1 MEKYLSKLKPVAETF
16 SVNIVDA
23 EMIGKDILELG
34 IARKDF
40 QPLDLELCSKIAEA
54 FGEAIDYE
62 ISLDV
67 GSAGAERIIDPSD
80 YDDTVGQYV
89 YIEFASPIQ
98 NADYVEGT
106 VVEVDQNLVTVSYK
120 LKTAD
125 KKISIEKSNIKL
137 LRLAVKV

>member
-1 MEKYLSKLKPVAETF
+1 MEKYLSKLTPIADTF
-16 SVNIVDA
+16 GVNIIDA
-23 EMIGKDILELG
+23 EMVGSDILELG

-40 QPLDLELCSKIAEA
+40 QPVDLELCSKVADA

-67 GSAGAERIIDPSD
+67 GSAGAERVIDVAD

-89 YIEFASPIQ
+89 FISFNAPIQ

-106 VVEVDQNLVTVSYK
+106 VVEVDQNLITVSYK

-125 KKISIEKSNIKL
+125 KKISIDKSNIKL